1 MLKILHTQMEFTP
14 EGQKLP
20 KIARVNYAL
29 CLNPL
34 FLQPKS
40 KEIRQKWQP
49 TELLP

>member
-1 MLKILHTQMEFTP
+1 MMKILHSQMEFDP
-14 EGQKLP
+14 EGQKLL
-20 KIARVNYAL
+20 KIAYVNYAL
-29 CLNPL
+29 WLNPL